1 MNNKKVYKVE
11 GMDCDSCAKM
21 IELDLED
28 AGITSCKCSFANSTL
43 EVNQEHKLAEVVEI
57 VKKSGYSIKIN

>member
-1 MNNKKVYKVE
+1 
-11 GMDCDSCAKM
+11 MDNYIKNGDSAVLNALVLKLR
-21 IELDLED
+21 LDLED

-43 EVNQEHKLAEVVEI
+43 EVNQEHNEAEVVEI